1 MARSSRGLRRSRAQ
15 QLQQQQQQQ
24 QQREERGSLD
34 GEDESVYVHRGERL
48 VRGVFL
54 CAFFCFLMAWAG
66 NGVVGFWVSD
76 GKFSEKV
83 RLLTLCFFFI
93 FFIINAF
100 TPSDR

>member
-15 QLQQQQQQQ
+15 QLQQQQ

-54 CAFFCFLMAWAG
+54 CAFFCFLMAWEG